1 MQRSAQTVNIAEMA
15 QCLEMKPQTVRSY
28 LTLLERCFLVEELP
42 AWTVGLS
49 ARAGGRSKLHPVDT
63 GLASASLS
71 ADARKLSRL
80 PFGGPLVE
88 SFVVS
93 ELRKQAAV
101 IDEPLVFAHFR
112 DHTGI
117 EVDLVIERPDGMVI
131 AVEVKSSAVPERND
145 AKGLRFLRNALG
157 ERFLCG
163 VVFHT
168 GPLTIKV
175 DQRIWATP
183 IAALWGGGGVVPGAM
198 GLGSDRIGSRRPVQ

>member
-1 MQRSAQTVNIAEMA
+1 M
-15 QCLEMKPQTVRSY
+15 
-28 LTLLERCFLVEELP
+28 
-42 AWTVGLS
+42 
-49 ARAGGRSKLHPVDT
+49 
-63 GLASASLS
+63 
-71 ADARKLSRL
+71 
-80 PFGGPLVE
+80 E